1 MASASAGKGWKL
13 LLAIDTSAG
22 TSTAVFD
29 GDKLLSFVEYDD
41 PFGHAENIGNA
52 MAEVMAKANITAS
65 QVTAVAIGRGPAPY
79 TGLRV
84 GMAAGTSF
92 ATALGV
98 PMYSVMNLDAVALSH
113 GQAKILVTSDAKR
126 KELFVAAYDLG
137 ERVFGPAVLKP
148 EELGQ
153 FEEFSSVDGKC
164 NAELVGKYAIWANA
178 SGLDLSDASALYL
191 RSPDVAPSAG
201 KRVTG

>member
-1 MASASAGKGWKL
+1 M

-29 GDKLLSFVEYDD
+29 GAQLVGIVEYDD

-52 MAEVMAKANITAS
+52 IAEVLAKAKISAS
-65 QVTAVAIGRGPAPY
+65 DVTAVAVGRGPAPY

-98 PMYSVMNLDAVALSH
+98 PMYSVMNLDAVAFSH
-113 GQAKILVTSDAKR
+113 GQAKILVSSDAKR
-126 KELFVAAYDLG
+126 KELFVAAYELG

-148 EELGQ
+148 EELEQ
-153 FEEFSSVDGKC
+153 FEGFSEVSGKC
-164 NAELVGKYAIWANA
+164 TAELVGKYALWAN
-178 SGLDLSDASALYL
+178 SVGIDLSDASALYL

-201 KRVTG
+201 KRVSG

>member
-1 MASASAGKGWKL
+1 M

-29 GDKLLSFVEYDD
+29 GEKLLGFVEYDD

-52 MAEVMAKANITAS
+52 IAEVMAKAGISAGE
-65 QVTAVAIGRGPAPY
+65 VTAVAIGRGPAPY

-92 ATALGV
+92 ATALGL
-98 PMYSVMNLDAVALSH
+98 PMYSVMNLDAVAFAH
-113 GQAKILVTSDAKR
+113 GKAKILVSSDAKR
-126 KELFVAAYDLG
+126 KELFVATYESG
-137 ERVFGPAVLKP
+137 ERIFGPAVLKP

-153 FEEFSSVDGKC
+153 FEGFTHVEGKC
-164 NAELVGKYAIWANA
+164 NAELVGRYAIWAKS
-178 SGLDLSDASALYL
+178 SGVDLSDSSALYL

>member
-1 MASASAGKGWKL
+1 MLVSVGKGWKL

-29 GDKLLSFVEYDD
+29 GEKLLGFVEYDD

-52 MAEVMAKANITAS
+52 IAEVMAKAGISAS
-65 QVTAVAIGRGPAPY
+65 EVIAVAIGRGPAPY

-84 GMAAGTSF
+84 GMAAGASF
-92 ATALGV
+92 AMALGI
-98 PMYSVMNLDAVALSH
+98 PMHSVMNLDAVALSH
-113 GQAKILVTSDAKR
+113 GQAKILVSSDAKR
-126 KELFVAAYDLG
+126 KELFVATYDLG

-148 EELGQ
+148 EALDQ
-153 FEEFSSVDGKC
+153 FAGFDQVDGKC
-164 NAELVGKYAIWANA
+164 NAELVGRYALWAKA
-178 SGLDLSDASALYL
+178 AGKDLSDSSALYL

>member
-1 MASASAGKGWKL
+1 VGAGKGWKL

-22 TSTAVFD
+22 TSAAVFS
-29 GDKLLSFVEYDD
+29 GEKLLGFVEYED

-52 MAEVMAKANITAS
+52 IAEVLEKAGITAGE
-65 QVTAVAIGRGPAPY
+65 VTAVAIGRGPAPY

-92 ATALGV
+92 ATALGI
-98 PMYSVMNLDAVALSH
+98 PMYSVMNLDAVALTF
-113 GQAKILVTSDAKR
+113 GQAKILVSSDAKR
-126 KELFVAAYDLG
+126 KELFVATYELG
-137 ERVFGPAVLKP
+137 ERVYGPAVLKP
-148 EELGQ
+148 EELDQ
-153 FEEFSSVDGKC
+153 FEGFAREDGKC
-164 NAELVGKYAIWANA
+164 NAELVGRYALWAQA
-178 SGLDLSDASALYL
+178 SGIDLSDSSALYL

>member
-1 MASASAGKGWKL
+1 M

-29 GDKLLSFVEYDD
+29 GEKLLGFVEHDD

-52 MAEVMAKANITAS
+52 IAEVMANAGITAS
-65 QVTAVAIGRGPAPY
+65 EVTAVAIGRGPAPY

-84 GMAAGTSF
+84 GMAAGASF
-92 ATALGV
+92 AMALGI
-98 PMYSVMNLDAVALSH
+98 PLHSIMNLDAVALSH
-113 GQAKILVTSDAKR
+113 GQAKILVSSDAKR
-126 KELFVAAYDLG
+126 KELFVATYDQG
-137 ERVFGPAVLKP
+137 KRVFGPAVLKP
-148 EELGQ
+148 EELGKFGGFAQ
-153 FEEFSSVDGKC
+153 VEGKC
-164 NAELVGKYAIWANA
+164 NAELVGRYALWAQA
-178 SGLDLSDASALYL
+178 SGIDLSDSSALYL

>member
-1 MASASAGKGWKL
+1 
-13 LLAIDTSAG
+13 LAIDTSAG

-29 GDKLLSFVEYDD
+29 GEKLLGFVEYDD

-52 MAEVMAKANITAS
+52 IAEVMAKAGITAS
-65 QVTAVAIGRGPAPY
+65 GVTAVAIGRGPAPY

-84 GMAAGTSF
+84 GMAAGASF
-92 ATALGV
+92 AMALGI
-98 PMYSVMNLDAVALSH
+98 PLQSVMNLDAVALAH
-113 GQAKILVTSDAKR
+113 GQAKILVSSDAKR
-126 KELFVAAYDLG
+126 KELFVATYDSG
-137 ERVFGPAVLKP
+137 KRVFGPAVLKP

-153 FEEFSSVDGKC
+153 FEGFVQVDGKC
-164 NAELVGKYAIWANA
+164 NAELVGRYALWAKSA
-178 SGLDLSDASALYL
+178 GIDLSDSSALYL

>member
-1 MASASAGKGWKL
+1 M

-29 GDKLLSFVEYDD
+29 GETLLAFVEYDD

-52 MAEVMAKANITAS
+52 IAEALEKAKVSAS
-65 QVTAVAIGRGPAPY
+65 QVTSVAIGRGPAPY

-92 ATALGV
+92 ATALEL
-98 PMYSVMNLDAVALSH
+98 PIYSVMNLDAVALSY
-113 GQAKILVTSDAKR
+113 GSAKIVITSDAKR
-126 KELFVAAYDLG
+126 KELFVAAYDKGL
-137 ERVFGPAVLKP
+137 RAFGPSVIKP
-148 EELGQ
+148 EELDQFSQ
-153 FEEFSSVDGKC
+153 FEAIDGRC
-164 NAELVGKYAIWANA
+164 NAELVGQYAIWA
-178 SGLDLSDASALYL
+178 SQQGLDLSDTSALYL

-201 KRVTG
+201 KRVSG

>member
-1 MASASAGKGWKL
+1 L

-29 GDKLLSFVEYDD
+29 GEKLLGFVEYDD

-52 MAEVMAKANITAS
+52 ISEVMANAGISADE
-65 QVTAVAIGRGPAPY
+65 VTAVAIGRGPAPY

-92 ATALGV
+92 ATALDL
-98 PMYSVMNLDAVALSH
+98 PLFSVMNLDAVALSH
-113 GQAKILVTSDAKR
+113 GQAKILVSSDAKR
-126 KELFVAAYDLG
+126 KELFVATYELG
-137 ERVFGPAVLKP
+137 ERIFGPAVLKP
-148 EELGQ
+148 EELDQ
-153 FEEFSSVDGKC
+153 FAGFVQVEGKC
-164 NAELVGKYAIWANA
+164 NAELVGRYALWAKA
-178 SGLDLSDASALYL
+178 SGVDLSDSSALYL

>member
-1 MASASAGKGWKL
+1 L

-29 GDKLLSFVEYDD
+29 GEKLLGFVEYDD

-52 MAEVMAKANITAS
+52 IAEVMAKAGISAS
-65 QVTAVAIGRGPAPY
+65 EVTAVAIGRGPAPY

-84 GMAAGTSF
+84 GMAAGATF
-92 ATALGV
+92 AMALGI
-98 PMYSVMNLDAVALSH
+98 PMHSVMNLDAVALSH
-113 GQAKILVTSDAKR
+113 GQAKILVSSDAKR
-126 KELFVAAYDLG
+126 KELFVATYDLG

-148 EELGQ
+148 EQLDQ
-153 FEEFSSVDGKC
+153 FEGFAQVDGKC
-164 NAELVGKYAIWANA
+164 SAELVGRYAIWAKS
-178 SGLDLSDASALYL
+178 SGVDLSDSSALYL

-201 KRVTG
+201 KRVTS

>member
-1 MASASAGKGWKL
+1 M
-13 LLAIDTSAG
+13 LLAIDTSSG
-22 TSTAVFD
+22 TSTAVFNS
-29 GDKLLSFVEYDD
+29 GKLLAFVEYDD

-52 MAEVMAKANITAS
+52 IAEVLERAKVTAS
-65 QVTAVAIGRGPAPY
+65 EISAVAIGRGPAPY

-92 ATALGV
+92 ATALGL
-98 PMYSVMNLDAVALSH
+98 PMYSVMNLDAVALQHSN
-113 GQAKILVTSDAKR
+113 ARIVVSSDAKR
-126 KELFVAAYDLG
+126 RELFVAAYDQA

-148 EELGQ
+148 EDLEQ
-153 FEEFSSVDGKC
+153 FSQYESIEGRC
-164 NAELVGKYAIWANA
+164 NAELVGRYALYGIEKQ
-178 SGLDLSDASALYL
+178 LDLSDATALYL

>member
-1 MASASAGKGWKL
+1 L

-22 TSTAVFD
+22 TSTALFD
-29 GDKLLSFVEYDD
+29 GETLLATIEFDD

-52 MAEVMAKANITAS
+52 IAEVLHRADQTADA
-65 QVTAVAIGRGPAPY
+65 VTAVAIGRGPAPY

-92 ATALGV
+92 ATALGL
-98 PMYSVMNLDAVALSH
+98 PMYSVMNLDAVALSL
-113 GQAKILVTSDAKR
+113 GDAKIVVSSDAKR
-126 KELFVAAYDLG
+126 RELFVAAYELG

-148 EELGQ
+148 EELEQ
-153 FEEFSSVDGKC
+153 FADFESVDGKC
-164 NAELVGKYAIWANA
+164 NAELIGRYAIWALER
-178 SGLDLSDASALYL
+178 GIDLSDSSALYL

-201 KRVTG
+201 KRVSS

>member
-1 MASASAGKGWKL
+1 M

-29 GDKLLSFVEYDD
+29 GEKLLAFVEYDD

-52 MAEVMAKANITAS
+52 IAEALEKAQVVAS
-65 QVTAVAIGRGPAPY
+65 QITAVAIGRGPAPY

-84 GMAAGTSF
+84 GMAAGTAF
-92 ATALGV
+92 ATALEL
-98 PMYSVMNLDAVALSH
+98 PIFSVMNLDAVALAS
-113 GQAKILVTSDAKR
+113 GLGKIVITSDAKR
-126 KELFVAAYDLG
+126 KELFVAAYDQG
-137 ERVFGPAVLKP
+137 KKVFGPSVLKP
-148 EELGQ
+148 EELEQ
-153 FEEFSSVDGKC
+153 FADFVAVAGKC
-164 NAELVGKYAIWANA
+164 TAELVGRYAIWANGQ
-178 SGLDLSDASALYL
+178 GLDLSDSTALYL

>member
-1 MASASAGKGWKL
+1 M

-29 GDKLLSFVEYDD
+29 GEKLLSFIEYDD
-41 PFGHAENIGNA
+41 PFGHAESIGNA
-52 MAEVMAKANITAS
+52 ISEVMAKAGISAS
-65 QVTAVAIGRGPAPY
+65 EVTAVAIGRGPAPY

-92 ATALGV
+92 AMALGI
-98 PMYSVMNLDAVALSH
+98 PMYSVMNLDAVALTH
-113 GQAKILVTSDAKR
+113 GQAKILVSSDAKR
-126 KELFVAAYDLG
+126 KELFVATYELG

-148 EELGQ
+148 EALDQFAGFGQ
-153 FEEFSSVDGKC
+153 VDGKC
-164 NAELVGKYAIWANA
+164 NAELVGKYALWAKA
-178 SGLDLSDASALYL
+178 AGKDLSDYSALYL

>member
-1 MASASAGKGWKL
+1 M
-13 LLAIDTSAG
+13 AIDTSAG

-29 GDKLLSFVEYDD
+29 GEKLLGFVEYDD

-52 MAEVMAKANITAS
+52 IAEVLAKAGISAGE
-65 QVTAVAIGRGPAPY
+65 VTAVAIGRGPAPY

-92 ATALGV
+92 ATALGL
-98 PMYSVMNLDAVALSH
+98 PMYSVMNLDAVAFAH
-113 GQAKILVTSDAKR
+113 GKAKILVSSDAKR
-126 KELFVAAYDLG
+126 KELFVATYESG
-137 ERVFGPAVLKP
+137 ERIFGPAVLKP
-148 EELGQ
+148 EELAQ
-153 FEEFSSVDGKC
+153 FAGFEQVDGKC
-164 NAELVGKYAIWANA
+164 NAEMIGRYALWAKA
-178 SGLDLSDASALYL
+178 SGVDLSDSSALYL

>member
-1 MASASAGKGWKL
+1 M

-29 GDKLLSFVEYDD
+29 GEKLLGFVEYDD

-52 MAEVMAKANITAS
+52 IAEVMAKAGISAS
-65 QVTAVAIGRGPAPY
+65 EVTAVAIGRGPAPY

-84 GMAAGTSF
+84 GMAAGATF
-92 ATALGV
+92 AMALGI
-98 PMYSVMNLDAVALSH
+98 PMHSVMNLDAVALSH
-113 GQAKILVTSDAKR
+113 GQAKILVSSDAKR
-126 KELFVAAYDLG
+126 KELFVATYDLG

-148 EELGQ
+148 EQLDQ
-153 FEEFSSVDGKC
+153 FEGFAQVDGKC
-164 NAELVGKYAIWANA
+164 SAELVGRYAIWAKS
-178 SGLDLSDASALYL
+178 SGVDLSDSSALYL

-201 KRVTG
+201 KRVTS

>member
-1 MASASAGKGWKL
+1 M

-22 TSTAVFD
+22 TSTAVFS
-29 GDKLLSFVEYDD
+29 GEKLLGFVEYDD

-52 MAEVMAKANITAS
+52 IAEVMAKAGISAGE
-65 QVTAVAIGRGPAPY
+65 VTAVAIGRGPAPY

-92 ATALGV
+92 ASALGI

-113 GQAKILVTSDAKR
+113 GQAKILVSSDAKR
-126 KELFVAAYDLG
+126 KELFVASYESG
-137 ERVFGPAVLKP
+137 QRVFGPAVLKP
-148 EELGQ
+148 EELDQ
-153 FEEFSSVDGKC
+153 FEGFIQVDGKC
-164 NAELVGKYAIWANA
+164 NAKLVGRYALWAQA
-178 SGLDLSDASALYL
+178 SGIDLSDSSALYL

>member
-29 GDKLLSFVEYDD
+29 GDKLLGFVEYDD

-52 MAEVMAKANITAS
+52 MAEVMAKANIFAS
-65 QVTAVAIGRGPAPY
+65 EVTAVAIGRGPAPY

-98 PMYSVMNLDAVALSH
+98 PLYSVMNLDAVALSH

-126 KELFVAAYDLG
+126 KELFVATYDRG

-153 FEEFSSVDGKC
+153 FDTFSPVDGKC

-178 SGLDLSDASALYL
+178 LGLDLSDSSALYL

>member
-1 MASASAGKGWKL
+1 M
-13 LLAIDTSAG
+13 AIDTSAG

-29 GDKLLSFVEYDD
+29 GEKLLGFVEYDD

-52 MAEVMAKANITAS
+52 IAEVMAKAGITAS
-65 QVTAVAIGRGPAPY
+65 GVTAVAIGRGPAPY

-84 GMAAGTSF
+84 GMAAGASF
-92 ATALGV
+92 AMALGI
-98 PMYSVMNLDAVALSH
+98 PLQSVMNLDAVALAH
-113 GQAKILVTSDAKR
+113 GQAKILVSSDAKR
-126 KELFVAAYDLG
+126 KELFVATYDSG
-137 ERVFGPAVLKP
+137 KRVFGPAVLKP

-153 FEEFSSVDGKC
+153 FEGFVQVDGKC
-164 NAELVGKYAIWANA
+164 NAELVGRYALWAKSA
-178 SGLDLSDASALYL
+178 GIDLSDSSALYL

>member
-1 MASASAGKGWKL
+1 M
-13 LLAIDTSAG
+13 AIDTSAG

-29 GDKLLSFVEYDD
+29 GEKLLGFVEYDD

-52 MAEVMAKANITAS
+52 ISEVMKKAGISAG
-65 QVTAVAIGRGPAPY
+65 QVTSVAIGRGPAPY

-92 ATALGV
+92 ATALGL

-113 GQAKILVTSDAKR
+113 GKAKILVSSDAKR
-126 KELFVAAYDLG
+126 KELFVATYESG
-137 ERVFGPAVLKP
+137 ERIFGPAVLKP

-153 FEEFSSVDGKC
+153 FEGFTHVEGKC
-164 NAELVGKYAIWANA
+164 TAELVGRYALWAKS
-178 SGLDLSDASALYL
+178 SGVDLSDSSALYL

>member
-1 MASASAGKGWKL
+1 L

-29 GDKLLSFVEYDD
+29 GVKLLGFVEYDD

-52 MAEVMAKANITAS
+52 IAEVMVKAGTSAGE
-65 QVTAVAIGRGPAPY
+65 VTSVAIGRGPAPY

-84 GMAAGTSF
+84 GMAAGASF
-92 ATALGV
+92 ALALGI
-98 PMYSVMNLDAVALSH
+98 PLQSVMTLDAVALSN
-113 GQAKILVTSDAKR
+113 GQAKILVSADAKR
-126 KELFVAAYDLG
+126 KELFVATYDLG
-137 ERVFGPAVLKP
+137 QRVFGPAVLKP
-148 EELGQ
+148 EELDQ
-153 FEEFSSVDGKC
+153 FEGFTHVGGKC
-164 NAELVGKYAIWANA
+164 NAELVGRYALWATA
-178 SGLDLSDASALYL
+178 AGIDLSDSSALYL

>member
-1 MASASAGKGWKL
+1 M

-22 TSTAVFD
+22 TSTALFD
-29 GDKLLSFVEYDD
+29 GDTLLAFVEYDD

-52 MAEVMAKANITAS
+52 IAEALGQANASAS

-92 ATALGV
+92 ATALEL
-98 PMYSVMNLDAVALSH
+98 PIYSVMNLDAVALGH
-113 GQAKILVTSDAKR
+113 GKAKIVITADAKR
-126 KELFVAAYDLG
+126 KELFVAAYDQG
-137 ERVFGPAVLKP
+137 VRVFGPSVLKP
-148 EELGQ
+148 EELEQ
-153 FEEFSSVDGKC
+153 FTSFEAVDGKC
-164 NAELVGKYAIWANA
+164 NAELVGRYALWAANQ
-178 SGLDLSDASALYL
+178 GLDLSDTSALYL

-201 KRVTG
+201 KRVSG

>member
-1 MASASAGKGWKL
+1 M

-29 GDKLLSFVEYDD
+29 GEKLLGFVEYDD

-52 MAEVMAKANITAS
+52 IAEVMANAGISAS
-65 QVTAVAIGRGPAPY
+65 EVIAVAIGRGPAPY

-84 GMAAGTSF
+84 GMAAGASF
-92 ATALGV
+92 AMALGI
-98 PMYSVMNLDAVALSH
+98 PMHSVMNLDAVALSH
-113 GQAKILVTSDAKR
+113 GQAKILVSSDAKR
-126 KELFVAAYDLG
+126 KELFVATYDLG

-148 EELGQ
+148 EQLDQ
-153 FEEFSSVDGKC
+153 FEGFAQVDGKC
-164 NAELVGKYAIWANA
+164 NAELVGRYALWAKA
-178 SGLDLSDASALYL
+178 SGIDLSEASALYL
-191 RSPDVAPSAG
+191 RSPDVAPSSG

>member
-1 MASASAGKGWKL
+1 
-13 LLAIDTSAG
+13 LAIDTSAG

-29 GDKLLSFVEYDD
+29 GEKLLGFVEYDD

-52 MAEVMAKANITAS
+52 IAEVMAKAGISANG
-65 QVTAVAIGRGPAPY
+65 VTAVAIGRGPAPY

-84 GMAAGTSF
+84 GMAAGASF
-92 ATALGV
+92 AMALGI
-98 PMYSVMNLDAVALSH
+98 PLHSVMNLDAVALSQ
-113 GQAKILVTSDAKR
+113 GQAKILVSSDAKR
-126 KELFVAAYDLG
+126 KELFVATYELG
-137 ERVFGPAVLKP
+137 KRVFGPAVLKP

-153 FEEFSSVDGKC
+153 FEGFVQVDGKC
-164 NAELVGKYAIWANA
+164 NAELVGRYALWAKA
-178 SGLDLSDASALYL
+178 AGIDLSDSSALYL

>member
-1 MASASAGKGWKL
+1 M

-22 TSTAVFD
+22 TSTALFD
-29 GDKLLSFVEYDD
+29 GETLLATIEFDD

-52 MAEVMAKANITAS
+52 IAEVLHRADQTADA
-65 QVTAVAIGRGPAPY
+65 VTAVAIGRGPAPY

-92 ATALGV
+92 ATALGL
-98 PMYSVMNLDAVALSH
+98 PMYSVMNLDAVALSL
-113 GQAKILVTSDAKR
+113 GDAKIVVSSDAKR
-126 KELFVAAYDLG
+126 RELFVAAYELG

-148 EELGQ
+148 EELEQ
-153 FEEFSSVDGKC
+153 FADFESVDGKC
-164 NAELVGKYAIWANA
+164 NAELIGRYAIWALER
-178 SGLDLSDASALYL
+178 GIDLSDSTALYL

-201 KRVTG
+201 KRVSS

>member
-1 MASASAGKGWKL
+1 L

-22 TSTAVFD
+22 TSAAVFS
-29 GDKLLSFVEYDD
+29 GEKLLGFVEYED

-52 MAEVMAKANITAS
+52 IAEVLEKSGITAGE
-65 QVTAVAIGRGPAPY
+65 VTAVAIGRGPAPY

-92 ATALGV
+92 ATALGI
-98 PMYSVMNLDAVALSH
+98 PMYSVMNLDAVALTF
-113 GQAKILVTSDAKR
+113 GQAKILVSSDAKR
-126 KELFVAAYDLG
+126 KELFVATYELG
-137 ERVFGPAVLKP
+137 ERVYGPAVLKP
-148 EELGQ
+148 EELDQ
-153 FEEFSSVDGKC
+153 FEGFAREDGKC
-164 NAELVGKYAIWANA
+164 NAELVGRYALWAQA
-178 SGLDLSDASALYL
+178 SGIDLSDSSALYL